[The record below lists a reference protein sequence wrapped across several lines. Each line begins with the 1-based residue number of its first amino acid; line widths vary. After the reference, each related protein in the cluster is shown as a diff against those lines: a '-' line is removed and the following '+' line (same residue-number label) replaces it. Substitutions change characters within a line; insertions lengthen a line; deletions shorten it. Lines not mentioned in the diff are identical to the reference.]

1 MSATAATLT
10 AGRGL
15 RFWQTTVGKKAVMAI
30 TGFVLFGFV
39 TGHLL
44 GNLQVFLG
52 PEKLNDYAKL
62 LHYEPALLW
71 MVRLVLLTCVVLH
84 VLASFQLCLLQLDA
98 RPVKYVRKV
107 NLNSSY
113 ASRTMIWSGP
123 IIAAFVIFHLLHF
136 TLGTVHPNF
145 DPDNVYNNV
154 VLGFQQVPVSVA
166 YIIAMCLLCLHLYH
180 GVWSMFQSVGVNH
193 PVYTPWL
200 KRFAAV
206 FAFLIALG
214 NISIPVAVLAGFVK
228 PVAGA

>member
-1 MSATAATLT
+1 
-10 AGRGL
+10 L
-15 RFWQTTVGKKAVMAI
+15 RFWQTTVGKKAVMAV

-39 TGHLL
+39 SGHLL

-71 MVRLVLLTCVVLH
+71 MVRLALLSCVVLH
-84 VLASFQLCLLQLDA
+84 VWAAFQLWLLQLDA

-136 TLGTVHPNF
+136 TLGTVHPHF

-154 VLGFQQVPVSVA
+154 VLGFQQVPVSVS

-228 PVAGA
+228 PAAGA